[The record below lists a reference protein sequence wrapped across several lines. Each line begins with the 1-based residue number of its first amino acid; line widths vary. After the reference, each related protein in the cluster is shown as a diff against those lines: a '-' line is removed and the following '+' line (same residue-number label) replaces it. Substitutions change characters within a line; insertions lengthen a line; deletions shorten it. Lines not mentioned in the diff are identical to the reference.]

1 MQAYGVAHFQHLPRD
16 DAMFGKNKTPR
27 PGADPT
33 EAAGGPNGQG
43 RKAWHNGSQARHSIL
58 SKDLE
63 IVGDLHSDGDI
74 SLEGRVAGNIQC
86 RTLTL
91 TGTPAI
97 EGDVNAETIRVCGS
111 FGGHIEA
118 NKVHLTKTA
127 EVTGDIS
134 YRSLAIDEG
143 ASFEGTLARRKGPPE
158 PSTAANGTN
167 DTGA

>member
-1 MQAYGVAHFQHLPRD
+1 
-16 DAMFGKNKTPR
+16 MFGKNKAPR

-33 EAAGGPNGQG
+33 AAANEPDPKG
-43 RKAWHNGSQARHSIL
+43 RKARHNGAQARHSIL

-74 SLEGRVAGNIQC
+74 SLEGRVAGNIEC

-118 NKVHLTKTA
+118 DKVHLTKTA

-134 YRSLAIDEG
+134 YHSLAIDEG
-143 ASFEGTLARRKGPPE
+143 ASFEGKLARRTGATPE
-158 PSTAANGTN
+158 PSTAH
-167 DTGA
+167 

>member
-1 MQAYGVAHFQHLPRD
+1 
-16 DAMFGKNKTPR
+16 MFGKNKAPR
-27 PGADPT
+27 PGADP
-33 EAAGGPNGQG
+33 AADVDAPAHGQ
-43 RKAWHNGSQARHSIL
+43 SQANGTRVRHSIL

-158 PSTAANGTN
+158 PGTAAKDIET
-167 DTGA
+167 TGA